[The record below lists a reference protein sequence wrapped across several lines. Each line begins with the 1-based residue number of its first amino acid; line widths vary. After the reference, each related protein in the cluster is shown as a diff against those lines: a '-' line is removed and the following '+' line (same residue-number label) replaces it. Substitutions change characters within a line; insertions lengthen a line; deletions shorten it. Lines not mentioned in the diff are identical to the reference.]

1 MNRVICDICGT
12 TYSESARQCPICGS
26 TQYTVDE
33 AALAAGEMELLMDSH
48 RKGGRYA
55 MTKEQKKRQ
64 DPSPWNA
71 PQAQMSAQQWEQSR
85 ASRGNPWLIAFLVT
99 LIFVMVVGTVV
110 LYLRFYLPNKNVPDP
125 NAKPPV
131 IQEETQPTEQTE
143 PTIPCTNLA
152 LLSGGT
158 VELTQPGHKYLI
170 HVATIPE
177 NTTDKVTFESQDESI
192 ATVSREGRVT
202 AVAEG
207 TTYIQVTCGSQ
218 SFQFKVVCNFSQGE
232 DTP

>member
-12 TYSESARQCPICGS
+12 TYSESAEQCPICGS
-26 TQYTVDE
+26 TEYTPDDS
-33 AALAAGEMELLMDSH
+33 AAVSGDGELLMDSY

-64 DPSPWNA
+64 EHSVGSF
-71 PQAQMSAQQWEQSR
+71 AQEEMYVPQWEPDR
-85 ASRGNPWLIAFLVT
+85 GSRGNPFLIALLVT
-99 LIFVMVVGTVV
+99 LIFVMVVGTGF
-110 LYLRFYLPNKNVPDP
+110 LYLRYYLPNQNVPDP
-125 NAKPPV
+125 DAEPPV
-131 IQEETQPTEQTE
+131 IQEETEPTEQTE

-158 VELTQPGHKYLI
+158 VELTQPGYKYLI

-177 NTTDKVTFESQDESI
+177 NTTDKVVFESQDEGI
-192 ATVSREGRVT
+192 ATVNREGRVT

-218 SFQFKVVCNFSQGE
+218 SFQFKVVCDFSQGE